1 MTLEELTKQVED
13 LQKRIS
19 YGEKK
24 DFGPKQ
30 LHHKVRGTSKESSTW
45 CTCT

>member
-13 LQKRIS
+13 LQKELAMER
-19 YGEKK
+19 KK

-30 LHHKVRGTSKESSTW
+30 LHHEVRGASKESSTW